1 MRSQGLNIT
10 LAIGLTA
17 VMFLLPEAQM
27 LLLRRVVDILV
38 ALQLI
43 RDVMKFHR

>member
-1 MRSQGLNIT
+1 MRSQGFNIT

-17 VMFLLPEAQM
+17 VMILVPEAQM
-27 LLLRRVVDILV
+27 MLLRRAVDIMV

-43 RDVMKFHR
+43 RDVMKTRK

>member
-1 MRSQGLNIT
+1 MRSQGLNIS

-17 VMFLLPEAQM
+17 VIFLLPEAHM
-27 LLLRRVVDILV
+27 LLLRRAVDTMV

-43 RDVMKFHR
+43 RDVMKFRK